1 MWKFARVALLVVGVV
16 LGDVG
21 GGGALNYFETI
32 GSKAVETSERGKQLD
47 GSP

>member
-1 MWKFARVALLVVGVV
+1 VALLVVGVV